1 MQKLTSMWKNM
12 SKNGTIYYSGKLGN
26 VSLIAFENVK
36 QNDKQPD
43 ITIYVKDEVKKQE
56 SVGSYTEE
64 ETNESLNTELDPFE
78 DFGEFVETD
87 NLLD

>member
-1 MQKLTSMWKNM
+1 MQRLVSMWKNM

-26 VSLIAFENVK
+26 VSLIAFENLK

-43 ITIYVKDEVKKQE
+43 ITIYVRDEVKKQE
-56 SVGSYTEE
+56 
-64 ETNESLNTELDPFE
+64 ETNENLNTELDPFE